1 MTLIPPIPKGVFKIA
16 LEKTRKSASQ
26 QSARTVNAT
35 IKIRELYRVEALG
48 QSIADKLISIHD
60 ETADFRNLPPFM
72 KDMVPLMVDLGRI
85 KQALHSI
92 KWASEKILQ
101 LSEEARRHMRR
112 QEDVGVL
119 TKDRKAFEARTDSIM
134 RKIEEDLAVLDTA
147 RRRLEEMPKVREEP
161 TVLIAGYPNV
171 GKSSVLKALSGHK
184 VNIQPY
190 PFTTKQLL
198 VGYAKNGYQSL
209 QIVDSP
215 GLLDREELSDIE
227 RQALLALKHLSEHVL
242 FIIDPSESCGYSLK
256 DQEKLLEKVRAQIP
270 HVIVIANKADLM
282 KDRSALP
289 GAMWVSTKTEEGVKE
304 LKAALFERVYAGKV
318 LNTRPAPKQED

>member
-1 MTLIPPIPKGVFKIA
+1 MTLIPPIPRGVFKIA

-48 QSIADKLISIHD
+48 KSIADKLISIHD
-60 ETADFRNLPPFM
+60 ETADFRTLPPFM

-92 KWASEKILQ
+92 KWASEKITQ
-101 LSEEARRHMRR
+101 LSEEARKHMRR

-147 RRRLEEMPKVREEP
+147 RRKLEEMPKVREEP

-215 GLLDREELSDIE
+215 GLLDREDLSDIE

-242 FIIDPSESCGYSLK
+242 FIVDPSESCGYYLK
-256 DQEKLLEKVRAQIP
+256 DQEKLLEKVRTQIP
-270 HVIVIANKADLM
+270 HIIVVANKADLV
-282 KDRSALP
+282 KDRSVLP
-289 GAMWVSTKTEEGVKE
+289 GAMWVSTKTGEGVEE
-304 LKAALFERVYAGKV
+304 LKDALFERVYAGKV